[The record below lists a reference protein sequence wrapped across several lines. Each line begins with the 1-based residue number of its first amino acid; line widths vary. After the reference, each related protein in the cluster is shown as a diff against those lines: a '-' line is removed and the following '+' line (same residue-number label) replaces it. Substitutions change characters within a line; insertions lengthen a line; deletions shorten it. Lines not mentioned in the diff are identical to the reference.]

1 MIQTQ
6 TNEIEKKEN
15 KMQKLENNYEREL
28 IKFQKE
34 VIGYEKIID
43 AKNQKIKE
51 LEEELKIL
59 KKMKGT
65 DSQTAT
71 SVQSCSTGESQ
82 NISARKEES
91 SKSNV
96 DVEESVL
103 KGKGS
108 QTIYIQKT
116 MIGETSDT
124 SEIILVEKE
133 KEKSTCK
140 RSGKTMP
147 VPDSLRRKD
156 EIRHYCD
163 KCSSHFK
170 RKDSLENHKKYHCL
184 QQLRRH
190 ICEECNKGF
199 YSDTSVREHYY
210 KDHLKKFLYF
220 CKKCNAGFAHNSR
233 KSTHI
238 KSRKCPNQDEPDQFP
253 GRAELNEE
261 LEKTFK
267 RRDLA
272 VPVLAFKHTKS

>member
-1 MIQTQ
+1 MKKDIDFYIKRYNQQSGIIKDNEELIQTQ
-6 TNEIEKKEN
+6 ANEIEKKEN
-15 KMQKLENNYEREL
+15 KMQKIENNYEREL

-51 LEEELKIL
+51 LEEELEIL
-59 KKMKGT
+59 KKTKGT

-96 DVEESVL
+96 EESSKSNVEENVL

-116 MIGETSDT
+116 MVGQTSDT

-140 RSGKTMP
+140 RSGKTIP
-147 VPDSLRRKD
+147 V
-156 EIRHYCD
+156 
-163 KCSSHFK
+163 
-170 RKDSLENHKKYHCL
+170 
-184 QQLRRH
+184 
-190 ICEECNKGF
+190 
-199 YSDTSVREHYY
+199 
-210 KDHLKKFLYF
+210 
-220 CKKCNAGFAHNSR
+220 
-233 KSTHI
+233 
-238 KSRKCPNQDEPDQFP
+238 
-253 GRAELNEE
+253 
-261 LEKTFK
+261 
-267 RRDLA
+267 
-272 VPVLAFKHTKS
+272 